1 MKQIPS
7 KMKPRLFIFALAIVL
22 IYFISGFFASQI
34 SFFAPKN
41 GLEKK
46 EVSLNEDTTVESE
59 NQLMWWGFKDNNL
72 TLNYNNF
79 IINEIY
85 LHVFGKKTD
94 NSISQVNLSNTSPI
108 GADFNGSFMASL
120 EPIRIDMNGDNIKDE
135 VNVAA
140 KVDTI
145 YTRGFTKVN
154 TYFENTRFPFEV
166 VLVGDYDLKVY
177 FKNDLLKNAEIE
189 VTFEDGS
196 KKKFVT
202 DPQTG
207 MIHISNMNELR
218 NNINILYSDNGNYYL
233 LSYIVEGHRLLSAEH
248 IRALTN
254 LGIIVLISSIIIIFI
269 ITIKKLKNKTFT
281 KGGIKIG

>member
-1 MKQIPS
+1 MKQIPL
-7 KMKPRLFIFALAIVL
+7 KMKPKLFIFALAIVL

-46 EVSLNEDTTVESE
+46 EVSLNKDTTVESE
-59 NQLMWWGFKDNNL
+59 NQLMWWEFKDNNL

-79 IINEIY
+79 IINENNI
-85 LHVFGKKTD
+85 HAFGKKTD
-94 NSISQVNLSNTSPI
+94 NSISPINLNTTSPI
-108 GADFNGSFMASL
+108 GTKFNGSFIASL
-120 EPIRIDMNGDNIKDE
+120 EPLKIDMNGDSIKDE
-135 VNVAA
+135 VHIATKA
-140 KVDTI
+140 DTI

-154 TYFENTRFPFEV
+154 TYFEDPKFPFEV

-177 FKNDLLKNAEIE
+177 FKNELLKNAEIE

-202 DPQTG
+202 DSQTG

-218 NNINILYSDNGNYYL
+218 NNINILYSDDGKYYL

-254 LGIIVLISSIIIIFI
+254 LGIIILISSIIIIFI
-269 ITIKKLKNKTFT
+269 ITIKKLKNKTFN